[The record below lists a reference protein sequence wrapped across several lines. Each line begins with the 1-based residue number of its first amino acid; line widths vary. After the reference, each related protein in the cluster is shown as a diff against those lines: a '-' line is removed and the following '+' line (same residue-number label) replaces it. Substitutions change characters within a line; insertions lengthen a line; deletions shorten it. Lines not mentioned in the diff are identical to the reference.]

1 MKKEG
6 EEVLPRGENE
16 MREKSDGEERKGK
29 QRRVRGV
36 FCVPTMMDDSVD

>member
-16 MREKSDGEERKGK
+16 MRGKKRRRGEKRKTAASQGGLLCSHHDG
-29 QRRVRGV
+29 
-36 FCVPTMMDDSVD
+36 